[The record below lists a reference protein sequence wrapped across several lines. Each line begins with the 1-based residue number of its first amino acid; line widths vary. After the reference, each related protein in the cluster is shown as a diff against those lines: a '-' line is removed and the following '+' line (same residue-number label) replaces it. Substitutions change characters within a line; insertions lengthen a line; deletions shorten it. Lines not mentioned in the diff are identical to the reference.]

1 MELEEYR
8 KNIRKCFHTQ
18 DLGEM
23 APIVNHFDSLPP
35 VEKIQFWNVIST
47 LEEDDLSDEMM
58 KRRFAGW
65 LGNIFGYRVAIAC
78 KTPDGQEYLNKQTFE
93 FAKNHGIQV
102 GT

>member
-8 KNIRKCFHTQ
+8 KNIRKCFHAQ

-23 APIVNHFDSLPP
+23 EPIVNHFDSLPP

-47 LEEDDLSDEMM
+47 LDEEDLSDEMM
-58 KRRFAGW
+58 SRRFAGW

-78 KTPDGQEYLNKQTFE
+78 KTPDGQEYLNKQTLE

>member
-8 KNIRKCFHTQ
+8 KKIRKCFHTQ

-23 APIVNHFDSLPP
+23 EPIVNHFDSLPP

-47 LEEDDLSDEMM
+47 LDEEDLSDEVLS
-58 KRRFAGW
+58 KRFAGW
-65 LGNIFGYRVAIAC
+65 IGNIFAYRVAIAC
-78 KTPDGQEYLNKQTFE
+78 KTPDGQEYLGKQTY
-93 FAKNHGIQV
+93 KLVQIHGPQL